1 MKVLVLGSAGSGTY
15 PRRTGPRGTA
25 AAAPAR
31 TRSALAVSFDGRRW
45 LLVNAS
51 PDIGTQLRTHPALRT
66 SIDGSADA
74 GATRPVVLTNAGI
87 DAAVGLLSLRDGPP
101 IDLYATPSV
110 FEDLT
115 SGLPLLTVLQHY
127 CGVRWHLLGI
137 AGEQRS
143 FTFQIEALAPLVFEA
158 LALPGLAPPY
168 SNHRND
174 PIPGDHIALRIRNPQ
189 TQRSVV
195 YAPELVGATG
205 DAIER
210 LQDADCVLLDGSTW
224 PERMA
229 RGHTT
234 PTLPELLE
242 RSRAS
247 RKVLLH
253 LRAGDPLLDE
263 RSRERQ
269 QLQKRGFEVGYDGM
283 EIEL

>member
-15 PRRTGPRGTA
+15 ARRAGSRA
-25 AAAPAR
+25 AGGAAPVR
-31 TRSALAVSFDGRRW
+31 TRSALAISSDGRRW

-51 PDIGTQLRTHPALRT
+51 PDIGTQMRMHPALCP
-66 SIDGSADA
+66 SMDSHADA
-74 GATRPVVLTNAGI
+74 DAMRPVVLTSAGI

-143 FTFQIEALAPLVFEA
+143 FVFGIEALAPLVFEA

-189 TQRSVV
+189 TRRSLV
-195 YAPELVGATG
+195 YAPELAGATG
-205 DAIER
+205 DAIES

-224 PERMA
+224 PARMT
-229 RGHTT
+229 RRHTT

-263 RSRERQ
+263 RGRERQ
-269 QLQKRGFEVGYDGM
+269 RLQARGFEVGYDGM
-283 EIEL
+283 EIDL

>member
-1 MKVLVLGSAGSGTY
+1 M
-15 PRRTGPRGTA
+15 
-25 AAAPAR
+25 
-31 TRSALAVSFDGRRW
+31 
-45 LLVNAS
+45 
-51 PDIGTQLRTHPALRT
+51 
-66 SIDGSADA
+66 
-74 GATRPVVLTNAGI
+74 VLTSAAI
-87 DAAVGLLSLRDGPP
+87 DAAAGLLSLREGPP

-127 CGVRWHLLGI
+127 CGVRWHLLNV

-143 FTFQIEALAPLVFEA
+143 FGFQIEGLGSLVFEA

-174 PIPGDHIALRIRNPQ
+174 PTPGDHIALRVLDPATERRLI
-189 TQRSVV
+189 
-195 YAPELVGATG
+195 YAPGLAGATG
-205 DAIER
+205 DAIES
-210 LQDADCVLLDGSTW
+210 LHDADCLLIDGSAW
-224 PERMA
+224 PEA
-229 RGHTT
+229 TTQNHTT
-234 PTLPELLE
+234 PTLPELLAS
-242 RSRAS
+242 SRAS

-269 QLQKRGFEVGYDGM
+269 RLQARGIEVGYDGM